1 MRKYTIG
8 YVDESDEDVRLF
20 QRFADEFF
28 NIKEFTPVP
37 DPDELVSDILSS
49 NIDALI
55 VDYDLKEESPEIGYF
70 GEAIIEK
77 VLAVKEG
84 FPVFIFT
91 SHDEE
96 GEITEQSNNVD
107 IVIDKE
113 DMSNNNK
120 NKLLKKIGQK
130 IDNYYKQIKEKEDRL
145 LELLKKKNDVGLN
158 HEEEDELI
166 ECDDFLEK
174 TLNKKHS
181 IKLHIKESYKNDVK
195 DMIKLLNKIDETI
208 QKINH
213 SNDEK

>member
-37 DPDELVSDILSS
+37 NPDELVSDILSS

>member
-49 NIDALI
+49 NIDVLI

-130 IDNYYKQIKEKEDRL
+130 IDNYYKQIKEKEGRL

-158 HEEEDELI
+158 HKEEDELI

-174 TLNKKHS
+174 TLNKKQS

-195 DMIKLLNKIDETI
+195 DMIELLNKIDETI

>member
-20 QRFADEFF
+20 QRFADEDFE
-28 NIKEFTPVP
+28 IKEFTPIP
-37 DPDELVSDILSS
+37 NLEELVSDILGS

-55 VDYDLKEESPEIGYF
+55 VDYDLKEESPEIGYY

-77 VLAVKEG
+77 ILSIKDG

-96 GEITEQSNNVD
+96 GEVTEQSSDVD

-120 NKLLKKIGQK
+120 TKLLRRIRQK
-130 IDNYYKQIKEKEDRL
+130 IDNYYKQIKNKEKRL
-145 LELLKKKNDVGLN
+145 FELLKKKNEDTLTD
-158 HEEEDELI
+158 EEEDELI

-174 TLNKKHS
+174 TINKSHS
-181 IKLHIKESYKNDVK
+181 IKEKVKAFYKDDVK
-195 DMIKLLNKIDETI
+195 DMIELLNKIDETV

-213 SNDEK
+213 SHEKK

>member
-49 NIDALI
+49 NIDVLI

-130 IDNYYKQIKEKEDRL
+130 IDNYYKQIKEKEGRL
-145 LELLKKKNDVGLN
+145 LEHLKKKNDVGLN
-158 HEEEDELI
+158 HKEEDELI

-174 TLNKKHS
+174 TLNKKQS

-195 DMIKLLNKIDETI
+195 DMIELLNKIDETI